1 MSTILSR
8 RSFLSMLAA
17 PALVQAC
24 NIMPVKAFAFDPYML
39 VRGTDI
45 LTNEVIERRIYQDA
59 ARADAFVSVDFMDQY
74 EQATRLLSG
83 IENAVVENRDQEK
96 AMRFVAPS
104 HAAAYSE
111 RGPVVKSHA
120 PIREIRDMKT
130 WRSSMVTEGDPL
142 YHMTRDQLRSIGLD
156 TWYD

>member
-24 NIMPVKAFAFDPYML
+24 NIMPVKTFAFDPYML

-74 EQATRLLSG
+74 EQAIRLLSG

-96 AMRFVAPS
+96 SMRFVAPS

-111 RGPVVKSHA
+111 RGPVTKGYEPSKGVFNIDTRK
-120 PIREIRDMKT
+120 RF
-130 WRSSMVTEGDPL
+130 MVTPRDPEF
-142 YHMTRDQLRSIGLD
+142 YMNYEQLKELRLHAFI
-156 TWYD
+156 